1 MLYLKASRNLQRSLV
16 EVIRVRVSGMFVIIL
31 LSIITIA
38 PLIIG
43 AGNHPSFLIS
53 RKSIQDFDR
62 KSFSEKAVAISIK
75 PGVTVFVNPD
85 SSYIALYS
93 LLTRANSTIDIMVYE
108 FWSEDVYELLEN
120 AATRGVS
127 IRVLLEGNVFGE
139 SGDKYNRWM
148 AYKLYNLSQQG
159 YSVDVRLD
167 NDSYYMHAKVIIV
180 DSKIVFV
187 ASENLVATAYPVD
200 PENIP
205 KEPYSTASRGWC
217 AVIYNATVAS
227 IFQNVFNDEFYD
239 AEKYDPDIHGRG
251 KSPANYGII
260 HYSAPFENIYAY
272 DSQAVVWAVF
282 SPDNST
288 ETLLSLINGADHFIF
303 LELMYI
309 YNTTSAV
316 NQLLDALKS
325 AHERG
330 VTVQIILEDDV
341 SYEIADE
348 LESLGFYVAPAF
360 NNSDVP
366 LFCHNKGVLVDDE
379 YVLVGSINW
388 SGNSLENNREAAIL
402 IRSKKIAEFYKE
414 VFAWDWNKS
423 SVMEFDSDGDGLS
436 NAYEIDHELDPYDP
450 DTDGDG
456 LTDYEEVMIYL
467 TDPKDPSSP
476 GVVLEKPTNYT
487 YFSVTNV
494 TIKWRNSTNV
504 LRYYLFLN
512 GSLLDVLDGGIT
524 QYSVVLQDQRWY
536 VLRFVAELSSGVNLT
551 YVVYFAVDT
560 KPPVITITHP
570 RNDSYT
576 LAGLITIAWDVS
588 DFSKCIFEVFIDSE
602 LIIETEDTT
611 ISLNVSIGDY
621 WITIK
626 GVDKAGNIGEDRVLI
641 HVREPPRVI
650 IKSPINGTYT
660 RNASIIVRWEVIGD
674 YPIDEIWILL
684 NGSRVLSLSPNTTEY
699 LLEIISDGVY
709 NITVACYSSGMLIS
723 RASAFFVRDT
733 MPPVI
738 EVLSPKNNSR
748 LYAGQITIRWHV
760 DDLSPVE
767 FLLKIDGEI
776 VYTGTG
782 TSYTIQLE
790 EGTHVIELFARDAA
804 GNKSVVKIIITV
816 EKNLLLE
823 YLPIIAFV
831 VLIALLI
838 MIAIKK
844 LTT

>member
-1 MLYLKASRNLQRSLV
+1 
-16 EVIRVRVSGMFVIIL
+16 
-31 LSIITIA
+31 
-38 PLIIG
+38 
-43 AGNHPSFLIS
+43 
-53 RKSIQDFDR
+53 
-62 KSFSEKAVAISIK
+62 
-75 PGVTVFVNPD
+75 
-85 SSYIALYS
+85 
-93 LLTRANSTIDIMVYE
+93 
-108 FWSEDVYELLEN
+108 
-120 AATRGVS
+120 
-127 IRVLLEGNVFGE
+127 
-139 SGDKYNRWM
+139 
-148 AYKLYNLSQQG
+148 
-159 YSVDVRLD
+159 
-167 NDSYYMHAKVIIV
+167 
-180 DSKIVFV
+180 
-187 ASENLVATAYPVD
+187 
-200 PENIP
+200 
-205 KEPYSTASRGWC
+205 
-217 AVIYNATVAS
+217 
-227 IFQNVFNDEFYD
+227 
-239 AEKYDPDIHGRG
+239 
-251 KSPANYGII
+251 
-260 HYSAPFENIYAY
+260 
-272 DSQAVVWAVF
+272 
-282 SPDNST
+282 
-288 ETLLSLINGADHFIF
+288 
-303 LELMYI
+303 
-309 YNTTSAV
+309 
-316 NQLLDALKS
+316 
-325 AHERG
+325 
-330 VTVQIILEDDV
+330 
-341 SYEIADE
+341 
-348 LESLGFYVAPAF
+348 
-360 NNSDVP
+360 
-366 LFCHNKGVLVDDE
+366 
-379 YVLVGSINW
+379 
-388 SGNSLENNREAAIL
+388 
-402 IRSKKIAEFYKE
+402 
-414 VFAWDWNKS
+414 
-423 SVMEFDSDGDGLS
+423 
-436 NAYEIDHELDPYDP
+436 
-450 DTDGDG
+450 
-456 LTDYEEVMIYL
+456 
-467 TDPKDPSSP
+467 
-476 GVVLEKPTNYT
+476 VLEKPTNYT

-551 YVVYFAVDT
+551 YMVYFAVDT

-602 LIIETEDTT
+602 LIIEIEDTT

-674 YPIDEIWILL
+674 YPIDEIRILL

-709 NITVACYSSGMLIS
+709 NITVACYSSGILIS